1 MLGDAD
7 IQIAILVVFVGI
19 VTTIPTVMEAG
30 HRINSRMW
38 ENTFSST
45 DFNIEPEE
53 QVDYVD
59 RGNLSRAIM
68 FGVAAAIPTWNRII
82 EPSNALAAMV
92 VAPTVGYLSWRIFRA
107 IRW

>member
-1 MLGDAD
+1 
-7 IQIAILVVFVGI
+7 
-19 VTTIPTVMEAG
+19 MEAG

-53 QVDYVD
+53 KVDYVE
-59 RGNLSRAIM
+59 RGNVSRAIV

-82 EPSNALAAMV
+82 EPYNALAAMV